1 MLWATSVLFFFVAR
15 GVHPA
20 LAADSPPAAPSV
32 LSPGH
37 GQTSLGD
44 DIEIHEIAPLT
55 WRYVT
60 WFDLPPYGR
69 TPANGLLV
77 VSGRTAILV
86 NTGWTDDQAAR
97 LAGWVEG
104 TIGAHIDVV
113 VPTHAHADT
122 IGGLAALHRR
132 GATSWAQ
139 EQTISIARS
148 SGQEVPR
155 HGFDRAKELRVGDR
169 VVKLAFH
176 GAGHT
181 PDSIVVWLPAERI
194 LFGGCL
200 VKSAS
205 SKDLRERRGRQA
217 RRLAGDDEGR
227 ARSVSGCTA
236 RDTRPWRPRRPPAPR
251 AHARARRVRPG
262 ADELVECP
270 DPGIVAVARRRERRL

>member
-1 MLWATSVLFFFVAR
+1 ML
-15 GVHPA
+15 
-20 LAADSPPAAPSV
+20 
-32 LSPGH
+32 
-37 GQTSLGD
+37 
-44 DIEIHEIAPLT
+44 
-55 WRYVT
+55 
-60 WFDLPPYGR
+60 
-69 TPANGLLV
+69 
-77 VSGRTAILV
+77 
-86 NTGWTDDQAAR
+86 
-97 LAGWVEG
+97 
-104 TIGAHIDVV
+104 
-113 VPTHAHADT
+113 THAHADT

-205 SKDLRERRGRQA
+205 SKDLGSVA
-217 RRLAGDDEGR
+217 DARLADWPATTKAVLEAYPDARLVIPGHGDPGDRQLLVHTLEL
-227 ARSVSGCTA
+227 AES
-236 RDTRPWRPRRPPAPR
+236 
-251 AHARARRVRPG
+251 ARARTN
-262 ADELVECP
+262 
-270 DPGIVAVARRRERRL
+270 